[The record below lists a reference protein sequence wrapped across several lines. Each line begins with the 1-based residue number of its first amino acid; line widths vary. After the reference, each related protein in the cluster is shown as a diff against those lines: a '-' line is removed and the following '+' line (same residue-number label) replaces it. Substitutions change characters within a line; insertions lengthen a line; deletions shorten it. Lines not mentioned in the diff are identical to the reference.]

1 MSDQIEKI
9 NEKYF
14 NCEVYNSQKF
24 ELTEEEKEEHLQA
37 VRDYPFV
44 RMSDGSLQVSMSYQR
59 LFDVD
64 AHGYKIESA

>member
-1 MSDQIEKI
+1 MSE
-9 NEKYF
+9 
-14 NCEVYNSQKF
+14 KF